1 MIEQILKGG
10 PLMFPL
16 MLCSLV
22 ALAVVYDRWMAFRA
36 NRKIDTRSLRIKI
49 ITRLRANDVAG
60 AIAECEAAR
69 GPLSSV
75 LLAGLRS
82 YNQLLGKKESAETMR
97 MVVGQVMED
106 YSAQAMSIVNKRLDV
121 LTTIAMA
128 APLLGMTGTVTGMIA
143 SFAGLA
149 EAGSSGGGGGGAVA
163 AGIAEALIT
172 TAAGLLI
179 ALAAVIP
186 QSVFN
191 RWSDEIEL
199 EIEEGT
205 SEFVEFILTHH

>member
-10 PLMFPL
+10 PLMIPL
-16 MLCSLV
+16 MLCSLIS
-22 ALAVVYDRWMAFRA
+22 LAVVYDRWFSFRE
-36 NRKIDTRSLRIKI
+36 NRRIDTRSLRSKVLA
-49 ITRLRANDVAG
+49 RLRENDISG
-60 AIAECEAAR
+60 AISECEAAR
-69 GPLSSV
+69 GPIASV

-82 YNQLLGKKESAETMR
+82 YKQLRGKNESAETMR
-97 MVVGQVMED
+97 LVVGQVMED
-106 YSAQAMSIVNKRLDV
+106 YSAQAMSVVNKRLDV
-121 LTTIAMA
+121 LTTIGVA

-149 EAGSSGGGGGGAVA
+149 DAGSVGGSGGAVA
-163 AGIAEALIT
+163 EGIAEAMIT